1 VNAVVALEL
10 ASSLNTFP
18 GRGDLDKDAF
28 LLDSN
33 GFVERNEVSGLG
45 LCGLLIKGETS
56 VDFGRNTAR
65 NDRKNFP
72 PEFYELSF
80 VISLGWNFKHENARD
95 GR

>member
-1 VNAVVALEL
+1 VNAIVALEL
-10 ASSLNTFP
+10 ASSLDTFP

-28 LLDSN
+28 FLDSN

-65 NDRKNFP
+65 NNRKNFP

-80 VISLGWNFKHENARD
+80 VISLG
-95 GR
+95 